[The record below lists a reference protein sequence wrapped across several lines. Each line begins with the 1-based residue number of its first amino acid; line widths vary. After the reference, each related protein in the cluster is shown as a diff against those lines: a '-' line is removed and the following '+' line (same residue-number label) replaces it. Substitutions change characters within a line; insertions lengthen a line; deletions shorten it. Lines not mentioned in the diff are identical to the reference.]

1 MIRRPPRSTLFPYT
15 TLFRSLT
22 ALVPEAE
29 QRRVQGL
36 VAIDRP
42 GVGVQQQLGGVVPQP
57 RAGVPAAVHAVAVAL
72 AGADAGQPAVP
83 DLVGV
88 LPQPEAVLGAV
99 VVEEA
104 QVDRVRTGRPQR
116 EVGPG
121 AVPVDRKSVV

>member
-36 VAIDRP
+36 VAVDRP

-57 RAGVPAAVHAVAVAL
+57 RAGVPAAVHAVAVAP
-72 AGADAGQPAVP
+72 AGARSEEHTSELQSRQYLVCRPLFETKRDAV
-83 DLVGV
+83 
-88 LPQPEAVLGAV
+88 
-99 VVEEA
+99 
-104 QVDRVRTGRPQR
+104 
-116 EVGPG
+116 
-121 AVPVDRKSVV
+121 